1 MSGRRPRWLAVME
14 GKNVGNLTTLQP
26 ENRRNACLGT
36 LDVMPWE
43 ASTSRIH
50 LRSDHPLSL
59 LSSLHPRQP
68 RRYLND
74 LFRSVCVGLVA
85 SQTGTDVGYANQGA
99 YFFIFIFF
107 CVAVMI
113 VCLFFFPCNS
123 AGLPFCLEQRPRRMG
138 HSPASRVF
146 PERFC

>member
-85 SQTGTDVGYANQGA
+85 SQTGTDVGYARA
-99 YFFIFIFF
+99 RTFSFLSFFM
-107 CVAVMI
+107 CGRDD
-113 VCLFFFPCNS
+113 CLFFPCNS